1 MRERD
6 CIRPRPGCRVKLVA
20 VAQPHTMQKA
30 DHLGQLSAPVDEM
43 AASSLVA
50 RYSIWLGAKPVN
62 DGLPFT
68 FSSGARL
75 GAFVARCAMCGARVA
90 SQDLRGVVREVRKDV
105 LLMRGH
111 GLCRSCSCVTIY
123 SQRVSDIGG
132 HLWAEQ
138 GDEPP
143 GSRSGGALE
152 WMISCFAEACM
163 PLREAVSE
171 LLERLG
177 RSKTT

>member
-1 MRERD
+1 MSERE

-20 VAQPHTMQKA
+20 VAQPHSSQA
-30 DHLGQLSAPVDEM
+30 HHGQVGAPVDEM

-75 GAFVARCAMCGARVA
+75 GAFVARCAMCSARVA
-90 SQDLRGVVREVRKDV
+90 SEDLRGVVKEVRKDV

-123 SQRVSDIGG
+123 SQRVSDIDG
-132 HLWAEQ
+132 HLWAEH
-138 GDEPP
+138 GDDPP
-143 GSRSGGALE
+143 GSRAGGALE

-177 RSKTT
+177 RSRIT